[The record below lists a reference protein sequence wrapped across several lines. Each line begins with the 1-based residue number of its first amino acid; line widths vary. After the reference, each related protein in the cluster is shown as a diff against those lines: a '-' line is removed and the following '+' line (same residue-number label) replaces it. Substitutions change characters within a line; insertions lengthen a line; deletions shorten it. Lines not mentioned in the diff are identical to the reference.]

1 MKYFFSSIFFWGIM
15 TWIITPQKAYTQD
28 MPLILSAKTSP
39 SETGLRLEFVL
50 SSYIKREDVSSWI
63 EQENW
68 FMLNFYNIIRPDP
81 DFFKN
86 MITYPVREV
95 QQNWLQNANAL
106 QLSIQVNRSIGVF
119 DVIIHD
125 EGRKVIVVLTYSDF
139 IEAKEA
145 NPSFIFP
152 DEKGSQKKSHP
163 MSWKESRER
172 TSLEIIC
179 DTKGL
184 PIYVDG
190 QMVGISPLKHW
201 IDVLPGWHK
210 VGYFPNDYS
219 RDSNRLTSKE
229 KILNDILIMGRLDV
243 FVEEGKHETIV
254 LNYQTL
260 DEEVVD
266 YNKRFQTGT
275 LVGFSLFF
283 TMILLISWGIA

>member
-1 MKYFFSSIFFWGIM
+1 MKHFFSSAFFWGIIIW
-15 TWIITPQKAYTQD
+15 TITPKTVYMQD
-28 MPLILSAKTSP
+28 MPLILSAKTLP
-39 SETGLRLEFVL
+39 TETGVKLEFFL
-50 SSYIKREDVSSWI
+50 SSYITREDVSSWI

-68 FMLNFYNIIRPDP
+68 FILNFYNIIRPDP

-95 QQNWLQNANAL
+95 EQTWLQNSNSL
-106 QLSIQVNRSIGVF
+106 QLSIQVNRSIGIF

-125 EGRKVIVVLTYSDF
+125 EGRKINIVITYSDF
-139 IEAKEA
+139 VDAKEA

-152 DEKGSQKKSHP
+152 DPKISQKKSHP
-163 MSWKESRER
+163 LSWKDERER

-190 QMVGISPLKHW
+190 QMVGISPLENW

-219 RDSNRLTSKE
+219 KDSNKLTSKE
-229 KILNDILIMGRLDV
+229 KILNDILVMGRLDV
-243 FVEEGKHETIV
+243 FVDEGKHETIV

-283 TMILLISWGIA
+283 TMILLMSWGLA

>member
-1 MKYFFSSIFFWGIM
+1 MKHLFSSAFFWGII
-15 TWIITPQKAYTQD
+15 TFIITPRTVYMQD
-28 MPLILSAKTSP
+28 MPLILSAKTMP
-39 SETGLRLEFVL
+39 TETGLKLEFLL

-68 FMLNFYNIIRPDP
+68 FILNFYNIIRPDT

-86 MITYPVREV
+86 MIIYPVREV
-95 QQNWLQNANAL
+95 QQSWLQNSNSL
-106 QLSIQVNRSIGVF
+106 QLSIQINRSIGIF
-119 DVIIHD
+119 DVIVHD
-125 EGRKVIVVLTYSDF
+125 EGRKINIIITYSDF
-139 IEAKEA
+139 VDSKEA

-152 DEKGSQKKSHP
+152 DPKISQKNSHP
-163 MSWKESRER
+163 LSWKDSRER

-190 QMVGISPLKHW
+190 HMVGISPLKNW

-219 RDSNRLTSKE
+219 KDSNKLTSKE
-229 KILNDILIMGRLDV
+229 KILNDILVMGRLDV

-260 DEEVVD
+260 DEEVID

-275 LVGFSLFF
+275 MVGFSLFF
-283 TMILLISWGIA
+283 TMILLMSWGLA